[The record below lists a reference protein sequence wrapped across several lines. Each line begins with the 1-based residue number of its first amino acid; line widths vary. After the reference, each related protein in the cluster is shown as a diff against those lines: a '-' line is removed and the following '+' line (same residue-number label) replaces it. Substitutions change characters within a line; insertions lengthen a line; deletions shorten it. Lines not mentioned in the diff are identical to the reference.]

1 MTKVHAMLAAA
12 VLGVSTMALPARAAD
27 DFKKTTIDNIPRE
40 ARDAIRDKTKDK
52 QDVQVFTRR
61 MSDGETQYTTFF
73 MDDGRRME
81 MRVDKDGNVVSPA
94 HETRVQPGDKDA
106 DKNDDKNKSGAK
118 NDSKRDDNKNDDTAD
133 ADVARTKDWK
143 REPEPLKNL
152 PENVQATM
160 KKELEAAGS
169 KDGDYFR
176 LRRDGDD
183 TFSMFF
189 APEGG
194 KRQELRVDKKGDVIG
209 RYGPQGEGLP
219 LDRTAAAKAV
229 AEDEAAQSAG
239 ARQTGNTSSN
249 SKTTSAQP
257 SETKTA
263 PKPAADSTVAPKPDT
278 ASEKFTEIKQDDLP
292 DPVRKAFAIPTK
304 DAAQV
309 QYRSWTRDGKTYY
322 SAFYFPKGTAKQM
335 ELRMD
340 ADGKALEEAHPAEA
354 K

>member
-12 VLGVSTMALPARAAD
+12 VLGVTTMALPARAAD
-27 DFKKTTIDNIPRE
+27 DFKKTQIDNIPRE
-40 ARDAIRDKTKDK
+40 ARDAIRDKTKNK
-52 QDVQVFTRR
+52 ENVQVYKRR

-73 MDDGRRME
+73 MDDGKRME

-94 HETRVQPGDKDA
+94 HETRQQPA
-106 DKNDDKNKSGAK
+106 DNDNDNDKNKGDAK
-118 NDSKRDDNKNDDTAD
+118 NDNAKDKDDDAD
-133 ADVARTKDWK
+133 AVRTKDWK
-143 REPEPLKNL
+143 REPEHLNKL
-152 PENVQATM
+152 PDNVQATM
-160 KKELEAAGS
+160 KKELDAAGS

-189 APEGG
+189 TPEGG

-229 AEDEAAQSAG
+229 AEDEAAQTAG
-239 ARQTGNTSSN
+239 ARQTGNNTSAN
-249 SKTTSAQP
+249 SKTSAQP
-257 SETKTA
+257 SEVKTA
-263 PKPAADSTVAPKPDT
+263 PKPAADKTVSPKPDT

-292 DPVRKAFAIPTK
+292 DPVRKAMAIPTK
-304 DAAQV
+304 DASQV

-322 SAFYFPKGTAKQM
+322 SAFYFPKGSAKQM

-340 ADGKALEEAHPAEA
+340 ADGKPLEEAHPAEA